1 MTGADETGQ
10 LVETIQFAHGNSQPL
25 RIRGSGSKFF
35 FGHSIVGTVLDVSKH
50 AGILSYEPSEL
61 VLTARAGTKLSEI
74 TKTLSESEQ
83 MLGFEPP
90 FFGKNATLG
99 GTIACGFSGPRRPF
113 AGSARDFVLGIK
125 CINGKGEFLAFGG
138 QVIKNVAG
146 YDVSRLMVGALGSL
160 GVLCEISLKVL
171 PKFELEMTRIR
182 EMDETGACKE
192 MVRLAGFSLPI
203 SAMSYCQGLLRVRLS
218 GTENGI
224 QAAQGVVG
232 GEVDSSGEEY
242 WLQLREQQLRYF
254 NCNQPLW
261 RLSVPATTPRLP
273 FADDCLIDW
282 GGALRWVYTDQP
294 ADSVFMAAKQA
305 GGHATMFRPDTHW
318 PTDRFSQLSD
328 PVAGIHARLKS
339 AFDPAGILNPGI
351 MYADV

>member
-1 MTGADETGQ
+1 
-10 LVETIQFAHGNSQPL
+10 
-25 RIRGSGSKFF
+25 
-35 FGHSIVGTVLDVSKH
+35 
-50 AGILSYEPSEL
+50 
-61 VLTARAGTKLSEI
+61 
-74 TKTLSESEQ
+74 
-83 MLGFEPP
+83 MLG
-90 FFGKNATLG
+90 
-99 GTIACGFSGPRRPF
+99 
-113 AGSARDFVLGIK
+113 VK
-125 CINGKGEFLAFGG
+125 CINGKGQFLAFGG

-171 PKFELEMTRIR
+171 PKFELEVTRIR
-182 EMDETGACKE
+182 EMDEIGACKE

-203 SAMSYCQGLLRVRLS
+203 SAMSFCQGLLRVRLS

-224 QAAQGVVG
+224 LAAQAVVG
-232 GEVDSSGEEY
+232 GEVDNSGEEY

-254 NCNQPLW
+254 NRNQPLW

-328 PVAGIHARLKS
+328 PVAASMLVSSRHSTRQE
-339 AFDPAGILNPGI
+339 F
-351 MYADV
+351 

>member
-1 MTGADETGQ
+1 
-10 LVETIQFAHGNSQPL
+10 
-25 RIRGSGSKFF
+25 
-35 FGHSIVGTVLDVSKH
+35 
-50 AGILSYEPSEL
+50 
-61 VLTARAGTKLSEI
+61 
-74 TKTLSESEQ
+74 
-83 MLGFEPP
+83 
-90 FFGKNATLG
+90 
-99 GTIACGFSGPRRPF
+99 
-113 AGSARDFVLGIK
+113 
-125 CINGKGEFLAFGG
+125 
-138 QVIKNVAG
+138 
-146 YDVSRLMVGALGSL
+146 
-160 GVLCEISLKVL
+160 
-171 PKFELEMTRIR
+171 MTRIR

-254 NCNQPLW
+254 NRNQPLW

-305 GGHATMFRPDTHW
+305 GGHATMFRTDAHW
-318 PTDRFSQLSD
+318 STNRFSQLSD